1 MLPASSS
8 AAPYDEP
15 LLGEEADSYLPQQK
29 LPAWLMSAVLHVC
42 VLLLLALTLRAAAPG
57 VPGDEP
63 DRTVGIAMKGTS
75 EAETDYFEEQESSS
89 GGAAPG
95 AESLT
100 QAQALPQAAEAPLNL
115 KGALPTGEMAVAGDH
130 GESQPGAG
138 GMLEGPGTGNFPGDG
153 DAIRTSVFGASGVG
167 SKFVYVFDRSGSM
180 DGYRGRPM
188 AAAKAALLSSLQDL
202 ERTNQF
208 QIIFYNE
215 FPEEFTLPG
224 ETPRLHYG
232 DETGKQEAERFVRG
246 ILATGGTRHMDAL
259 RLGPA
264 DASRRDLLS
273 HRCQRAATDERTTG
287 RGASVKPRPH
297 GDSLHRIRLR
307 PGAGRRE
314 LLAATGSR

>member
-1 MLPASSS
+1 M
-8 AAPYDEP
+8 
-15 LLGEEADSYLPQQK
+15 
-29 LPAWLMSAVLHVC
+29 
-42 VLLLLALTLRAAAPG
+42 
-57 VPGDEP
+57 
-63 DRTVGIAMKGTS
+63 
-75 EAETDYFEEQESSS
+75 
-89 GGAAPG
+89 
-95 AESLT
+95 
-100 QAQALPQAAEAPLNL
+100 
-115 KGALPTGEMAVAGDH
+115 

-138 GMLEGPGTGNFPGDG
+138 GMLDGPGTGNFPGDG

-246 ILATGGTRHMDAL
+246 ILANGGTRHMDAL
-259 RLGPA
+259 RLALRMHPDVIFFLTDANEPRLTNEQLAEVRRLNQGLTVIHSIEFGYGPA
-264 DASRRDLLS
+264 LGGENFLRQLARDNGGQHVYVDISQL
-273 HRCQRAATDERTTG
+273 
-287 RGASVKPRPH
+287 PRQ
-297 GDSLHRIRLR
+297 
-307 PGAGRRE
+307 
-314 LLAATGSR
+314 